1 MDATTFEALG
11 TYVYLATREADR
23 LPALRRLAEEVLAD
37 VDRTCS
43 RFREDSDL
51 TMVNRHAGTWVEVDP
66 MLVAAVKTAVDAARQ
81 TDGLVNPLLG
91 RPLQQ
96 LGYDRDFA
104 QLTECEDDVIAPV
117 QQPPLDAW
125 TRIDLDDE
133 GAIRVPAGSALD
145 LGATAKAWASDIIA
159 AAAAGELDAQAI
171 VSLGGDIAISDTGT
185 PGEPWPIAISTFPG
199 QPAETTITLDRGG
212 LATSSTRVRRWTRRG
227 VQLHHVL
234 DPRTGLPAP
243 TTWRTVTATG
253 RSATAANIAST
264 MAIVLGPDAPNWLHQ
279 HGVDARLV
287 AADGHIQTVGG
298 WPAEAAPTPDRRGA

>member
-23 LPALRRLAEEVLAD
+23 LPALRRIADQVLAD

-51 TMVNRHAGTWVEVDP
+51 TLVNRHAGTWVEVDP
-66 MLVAAVKTAVDAARQ
+66 MLVAAVQTAVDAARQ

-104 QLTECEDDVIAPV
+104 ELTECEDEVIAPV
-117 QQPPLDAW
+117 QTPPVDAWARIELDADGAL
-125 TRIDLDDE
+125 RIPS
-133 GAIRVPAGSALD
+133 GTALD

-159 AAAAGELDAQAI
+159 TAAARDLDAQAI
-171 VSLGGDIAISDTGT
+171 VSLGGDIAISDTGAA
-185 PGEPWPIAISTFPG
+185 GVPWPIAISTFPG
-199 QPAETTITLDRGG
+199 QPAETTVTLDRGG

-234 DPRTGLPAP
+234 DPRTGLPSP
-243 TTWRTVTATG
+243 TTWQTVTATG

-264 MAIVLGPDAPNWLHQ
+264 MAIVLGPAAPNWLRE

-287 AADGHIQTVGG
+287 AADGHIETIGA
-298 WPAEAAPTPDRRGA
+298 WPAEPDPTPDRRGA